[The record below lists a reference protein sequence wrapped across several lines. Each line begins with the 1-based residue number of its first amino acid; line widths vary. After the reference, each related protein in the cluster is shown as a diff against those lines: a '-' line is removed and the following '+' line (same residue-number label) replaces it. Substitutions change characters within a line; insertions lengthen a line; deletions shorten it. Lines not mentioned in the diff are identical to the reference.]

1 MIIII
6 KSWQFKFNKY
16 IIIGNTYRRDGF
28 RKSVID
34 RHYQKKKILVE
45 KFIKKNK
52 KTDHSVI
59 LNEVNIDYDTLMKIM
74 AELKRDGII
83 K

>member
-1 MIIII
+1 MF
-6 KSWQFKFNKY
+6 FK
-16 IIIGNTYRRDGF
+16 IDNTYRRVCF
-28 RKSVID
+28 MKYVID

-52 KTDHSVI
+52 KTDHSII
-59 LNEVNIDYDTLMKIM
+59 LNEINIDYDTLMKIM
-74 AELKRDGII
+74 TELKRDGRI

>member
-1 MIIII
+1 MTYIKQRIIII
-6 KSWQFKFNKY
+6 
-16 IIIGNTYRRDGF
+16 G
-28 RKSVID
+28 VID
-34 RHYQKKKILVE
+34 RNYQQQKVLVE

-52 KTDHSVI
+52 KTDHYII

-74 AELKRDGII
+74 SELRREGKI